1 MYQGNIK
8 DKTLSLSKL
17 EEKSTQEINKKRKI
31 YFGIILFF
39 IIILIIYIYI
49 RKKKIRIIGKKD
61 GYSFSKKNLIFKK
74 SGEYSMFGNL
84 NNVNIIIKSNYVTLY
99 FTNGKINTKS
109 QTIIIEENILNTT
122 IYLNNILLSN
132 SKNNPIFKI
141 KKNSNLILNDYQ
153 A

>member
-8 DKTLSLSKL
+8 DKTLSPSKL

-61 GYSFSKKNLIFKK
+61 GYSFSKKKF
-74 SGEYSMFGNL
+74 
-84 NNVNIIIKSNYVTLY
+84 NI
-99 FTNGKINTKS
+99 
-109 QTIIIEENILNTT
+109 
-122 IYLNNILLSN
+122 
-132 SKNNPIFKI
+132 
-141 KKNSNLILNDYQ
+141 
-153 A
+153 

>member
-8 DKTLSLSKL
+8 DKTFSPPKS
-17 EEKSTQEINKKRKI
+17 EEKSTKEINKKRKI
-31 YFGIILFF
+31 YFGITLFF

-49 RKKKIRIIGKKD
+49 LKKKFRIIGRKD
-61 GYSFSKKNLIFKK
+61 GYSLSKKNLIFKK

-99 FTNGKINTKS
+99 FKNGKINSKS

-132 SKNNPIFKI
+132 SNNNPIFQI
-141 KKNSNLILNDYQ
+141 KKIQ
-153 A
+153 IQF